1 MKLTNNET
9 ARKYDVPFVETCKE
23 FGKLTCLH
31 KNTFNKT
38 IWVWLREI
46 TENVFN
52 LVLREKLGFFSKGD
66 EIVPAP
72 SLTEMIKAMQSEDEN
87 VTLCYGK
94 RGGEKIYHFAQSY
107 AIYLLNNWE

>member
-23 FGKLTCLH
+23 FGKLICLH

-38 IWVWLREI
+38 IWIWRRHR
-46 TENVFN
+46 TEEVFN
-52 LVLREKLGFFSKGD
+52 LVLRESLDIFSKGD

-72 SLTEMIKAMQSEDEN
+72 SFTELVKAMQSEDEGI
-87 VTLCYGK
+87 TLHIQ
-94 RGGEKIYHFAQSY
+94 RGTDKIYHYAQTY
-107 AIYLLNNWE
+107 AERLLNEWE